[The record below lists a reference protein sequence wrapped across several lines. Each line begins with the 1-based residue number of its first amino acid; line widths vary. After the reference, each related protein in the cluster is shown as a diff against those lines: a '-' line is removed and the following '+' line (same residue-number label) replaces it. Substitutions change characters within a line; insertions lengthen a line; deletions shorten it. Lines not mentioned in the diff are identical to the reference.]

1 MKALSLGLCAIVI
14 APGVATAQGDIVEII
29 STSGQGMKLGTGFC
43 FGGEKQLIATCY
55 HCVIG
60 AKRIDVYHG
69 SGVFSS
75 DKSNGDRVEIVA
87 VDADHDLAILQVFGR
102 KIGSFSIVSDADS
115 LQSLLKSRVEVIV
128 RGFPHGMPQ
137 LEFGG
142 NLVHEGFIRAD
153 QLRDSQSV
161 PIFPDGTNGNIIP
174 FEITAAPGS
183 SGGPVL
189 ISGKVIGIL
198 SGTMSPDFVKS
209 LAWAVPASDLAK
221 LMDNTT
227 GAEHI
232 ERDPGRIRHWPPLS
246 KISSPTALKTA
257 SIPDKAYADGAGF
270 VGVWQ
275 CDSTDVL
282 ADSRTIVAVHLFKK
296 DDPRYLEGKSIE
308 EAREEV
314 REQGGGSYG
323 RYKLGSH
330 GWFECVHWSRSAGSK
345 DWIRLRNYSGLVYL
359 RSPKWM
365 TCYVPGTEKS
375 LISDPLHATFHLVL
389 EEGGNLRLNYA
400 KSVWAQPG
408 VSEKDLSLARLT
420 D

>member
-1 MKALSLGLCAIVI
+1 MEALSLALCAIVA
-14 APGVATAQGDIVEII
+14 APAAALAQGDIVEII
-29 STSGQGMKLGTGFC
+29 SKSSDGMKLGTGFC

-60 AKRIDVYHG
+60 AKQIEVYHG

-75 DKSNGDRVEIVA
+75 DKSNGDRVEILA

-102 KIGSFSIVSDADS
+102 KMGSFSIVSDADS

-128 RGFPHGMPQ
+128 RGFPHGMPL

-142 NLVHEGFIRAD
+142 NLVRQGFIRAD
-153 QLRDSQSV
+153 QIRDSQNA
-161 PIFPDGTNGNIIP
+161 PMFPDGTSSNIIP

-198 SGTMSPDFVKS
+198 SGTMSPDFVRT
-209 LAWAVPASDLAK
+209 LAWAVPTSDLAR
-221 LMDNTT
+221 LMDSTT
-227 GAEHI
+227 EAEHI
-232 ERDPGRIRHWPPLS
+232 GRDPGRIKHWPPLS
-246 KISSPTALKTA
+246 KISSPTARKTA

-275 CDSTDVL
+275 CNTTDALGDSQ
-282 ADSRTIVAVHLFKK
+282 TIVAVHLFKR

-308 EAREEV
+308 EAREEA
-314 REQGGGSYG
+314 REQGGVSYG

-330 GWFECVHWSRSAGSK
+330 GWFEYAHWSRRTGSK

-365 TCYVPGTEKS
+365 TCYAPGAEKS
-375 LISDPLHATFHLVL
+375 LTSDPLRATFHLVL

-400 KSVWAQPG
+400 KNVWAQPD
-408 VSEKDLSLARLT
+408 VSERDLSLARLT